1 MYLINCPLKP
11 ATGTSDPAAIFGAN
25 LTAWYKADTGVYK
38 DAGTTLAANNDTV
51 QQWNDQSGNGNNL
64 SQATAGNRPTW
75 KSASDY
81 NSKNGVDF
89 LASGVNYLTTA
100 AQVVPSAN
108 TVIGCFVVGRMR
120 SPATSFARAVAWT
133 TNASLS
139 TEDFNSTVA
148 SSLILRDNTNNGIA
162 TYFNSSELSIQAI
175 SLATNYRLGVAYNG
189 ANSAKTYV
197 NNTASTAATHS
208 APNFGANGAL
218 RVGAQFAA
226 VSVTAAWDG
235 PILEVVLVNVA
246 PTSQNLSDLDTYFT
260 GKWGS

>member
-38 DAGTTLAANNDTV
+38 DAGTTLAANND
-51 QQWNDQSGNGNNL
+51 
-64 SQATAGNRPTW
+64 
-75 KSASDY
+75 
-81 NSKNGVDF
+81 
-89 LASGVNYLTTA
+89 
-100 AQVVPSAN
+100 
-108 TVIGCFVVGRMR
+108 
-120 SPATSFARAVAWT
+120 
-133 TNASLS
+133 
-139 TEDFNSTVA
+139 
-148 SSLILRDNTNNGIA
+148 IA

-175 SLATNYRLGVAYNG
+175 SLATNYRLGVVYNG

-235 PILEVVLVNVA
+235 PILEV
-246 PTSQNLSDLDTYFT
+246 
-260 GKWGS
+260 